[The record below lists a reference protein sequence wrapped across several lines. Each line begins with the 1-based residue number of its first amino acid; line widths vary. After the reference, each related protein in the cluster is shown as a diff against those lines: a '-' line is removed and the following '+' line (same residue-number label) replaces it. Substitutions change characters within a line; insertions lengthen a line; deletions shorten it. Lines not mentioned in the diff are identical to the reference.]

1 MNLRSAKAPQE
12 LQAGDD
18 KRPFLGQP
26 LRLNNGPLVGVIL
39 SEITLRLTARSSFTF
54 NKRLEQRNDRVFKRA
69 VL

>member
-1 MNLRSAKAPQE
+1 VGVNTLDWLKA
-12 LQAGDD
+12 
-18 KRPFLGQP
+18 R